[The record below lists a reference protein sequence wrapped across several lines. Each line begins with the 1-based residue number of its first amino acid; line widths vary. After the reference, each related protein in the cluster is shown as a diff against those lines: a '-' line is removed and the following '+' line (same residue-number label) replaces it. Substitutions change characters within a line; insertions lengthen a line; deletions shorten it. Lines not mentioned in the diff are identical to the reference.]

1 MDSQKEKLLEAKDVP
16 LSLWELDRAKAV
28 RTFLC
33 DLVALG
39 AVAPLESTF
48 TLYALP
54 MANSLGCGLP
64 LTNIAFTILIVLY
77 ALVGPYFCQVG
88 KNRGYEVCVGIALV
102 AVVLA
107 SLGAATA
114 LTLPHLYVS
123 YFFGGLGIGAVYV
136 PCTIGAMQ
144 VMPESKQA
152 FAAGVTTVTYLLVPS
167 LLASPV
173 TYMIETIGW
182 RSAFAVQGA
191 LSVMMLCIS
200 FAAFPRLRR
209 PGSKGMLLA
218 ADDST
223 AENLQ
228 EIEFGTQDNTQ
239 GTWSG
244 MFAGI
249 SATQFTLYYLAF
261 CAIGIV
267 YFFAEAEIQEV
278 LEAELPKHSI
288 GVLIGTSMNLCTNTA
303 SRLVWGAIASSFSA
317 RVVLIGSSSLSGF
330 CLILWSAFG
339 DSAVLALLLSAGVT
353 AGSASMWTLL
363 PVLASQTFGAEN
375 AGSMYALAGTST
387 ILSSFLGAPAVA
399 EVASQFGWP
408 SAKLLL
414 SIVAALVPLSL
425 LAMRPKK

>member
-33 DLVALG
+33 DLLALG

-88 KNRGYEVCVGIALV
+88 KNRGYEVCIGISLIAV
-102 AVVLA
+102 ALA

-182 RSAFAVQGA
+182 RRAFAGQGA
-191 LSVMMLCIS
+191 FSVMMLCIS

-209 PGSKGMLLA
+209 PGSTA
-218 ADDST
+218 EST
-223 AENLQ
+223 AEDSQ
-228 EIEFGTQDNTQ
+228 QIEFGMQENSQ
-239 GTWSG
+239 GTGSG

-249 SATQFTLYYLAF
+249 SATKFALYYLAF
-261 CAIGIV
+261 CAIGMV

-303 SRLVWGAIASSFSA
+303 SRLVWGAIASSFIA

-339 DSAVLALLLSAGVT
+339 DSAILALLLSAGVT
-353 AGSASMWTLL
+353 AGSASMWTLM
-363 PVLASQTFGAEN
+363 PVVASQTFGAEN
-375 AGSMYALAGTST
+375 ADRKS
-387 ILSSFLGAPAVA
+387 V
-399 EVASQFGWP
+399 V
-408 SAKLLL
+408 
-414 SIVAALVPLSL
+414 
-425 LAMRPKK
+425 